1 MTMKPVIN
9 RMRRLRGQL
18 EKLELAIARGDACED
33 VIPQF
38 LAVKGA
44 TNAALAAYLKDSL
57 AHCKQNDDATRDQLI
72 SALTQL

>member
-1 MTMKPVIN
+1 MKPIVH

-18 EKLELAIARGDACED
+18 EKLELAIARGESCHE

-44 TNAALAAYLKDSL
+44 TNAALAAYLKASL
-57 AHCKQNDDATRDQLI
+57 AECDTREDNKRDQLI
-72 SALTQL
+72 TALTQL